1 MITVNGA
8 AHDLAGRSVRAVL
21 TALSISDR
29 GVAVAIDGDVVSKSQ
44 WDATTVQDG
53 AVVEVVTAVAGG

>member
-44 WDATTVQDG
+44 WDVTTVQDG